1 MKNQFLNAKHDKLG
15 KLDRDAEHTAKF
27 IDIFDRIFNAC
38 NSRTIK
44 SSQPMGHAISNGS
57 GHVMFFQDILAH
69 LQALKPA
76 GSKKELPCILGW
88 QITIKS
94 IIELWTNLFAEKK
107 YKFLLTSRLNQDCIE
122 NFFSRIHGCGGHRDN
137 PDVTQ
142 FRSSFRYMAVDKL
155 FVDNTGRNCENDL
168 DNVLLDVSS
177 L

>member
-1 MKNQFLNAKHDKLG
+1 MLLFDFVTNRCKKWRIKTRRSDLDCKSVEILNKTFRLCSRHFEESQFLNAKHDKLG

-27 IDIFDRIFNAC
+27 IDMFDRIFNAC

-107 YKFLLTSRLNQDCIE
+107 YKFLLTSRLNQDC
-122 NFFSRIHGCGGHRDN
+122 
-137 PDVTQ
+137 
-142 FRSSFRYMAVDKL
+142 
-155 FVDNTGRNCENDL
+155 
-168 DNVLLDVSS
+168 
-177 L
+177 